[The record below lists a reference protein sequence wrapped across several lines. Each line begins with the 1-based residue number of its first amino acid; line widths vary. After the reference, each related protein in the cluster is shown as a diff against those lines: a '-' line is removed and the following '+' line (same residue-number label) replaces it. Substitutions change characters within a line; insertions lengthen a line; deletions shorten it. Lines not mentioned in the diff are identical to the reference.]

1 MIISREYNLYLYPIQ
16 SYDGEK
22 VNTIIQSFSNIDD
35 IKIDE
40 EEYKKLYWLYEIQLI
55 TTEEVIIK
63 RKKVITKTTSIYNRT
78 RLDKYLI

>member
-63 RKKVITKTTSIYNRT
+63 RKKIITKTSSIYNRT
-78 RLDKYLI
+78 RLTCI

>member
-35 IKIDE
+35 IKIDN

-63 RKKVITKTTSIYNRT
+63 RKKVITKTSSIYNRT
-78 RLDKYLI
+78 RLIR

>member
-40 EEYKKLYWLYEIQLI
+40 EEYKKL
-55 TTEEVIIK
+55 VI
-63 RKKVITKTTSIYNRT
+63 
-78 RLDKYLI
+78 

>member
-1 MIISREYNLYLYPIQ
+1 MTMIISREYNLYLYPIQ
-16 SYDGEK
+16 SYDSEK

-35 IKIDE
+35 IKINE

-63 RKKVITKTTSIYNRT
+63 RKKVITKTSSIYNRT
-78 RLDKYLI
+78 RLNSI

>member
-63 RKKVITKTTSIYNRT
+63 RKKVITKTSSIYNRT
-78 RLDKYLI
+78 RLTSI

>member
-1 MIISREYNLYLYPIQ
+1 MIISREYTLYLYPIQ
-16 SYDGEK
+16 SYDGEN

-63 RKKVITKTTSIYNRT
+63 RKKVITKTSSIYNRT

>member
-40 EEYKKLYWLYEIQLI
+40 EEYKNLYWLYEIQLI

-63 RKKVITKTTSIYNRT
+63 RKKVITKTSSIYNRT
-78 RLDKYLI
+78 RLTSI

>member
-63 RKKVITKTTSIYNRT
+63 QKKVITKTSSIYNRT
-78 RLDKYLI
+78 RLTSI

>member
-40 EEYKKLYWLYEIQLI
+40 EEYKNLYWLYEIQLI

-63 RKKVITKTTSIYNRT
+63 RKKIITKTSSIYNRT
-78 RLDKYLI
+78 RLTSI

>member
-22 VNTIIQSFSNIDD
+22 VNTIIQSFLNIDD

>member
-63 RKKVITKTTSIYNRT
+63 RKKVITKTSSIYNRT
-78 RLDKYLI
+78 RLTCI

>member
-1 MIISREYNLYLYPIQ
+1 MIISREYTLYLYPIQ
-16 SYDGEK
+16 SYDGEN

-63 RKKVITKTTSIYNRT
+63 RKKVITKTSSIYNRT
-78 RLDKYLI
+78 RLTTA

>member
-16 SYDGEK
+16 SYDSEK

-35 IKIDE
+35 IKINE

-63 RKKVITKTTSIYNRT
+63 RKKVITKTSSIYNRT
-78 RLDKYLI
+78 RLNSI

>member
-1 MIISREYNLYLYPIQ
+1 MIISREYNLYLYPIK

-63 RKKVITKTTSIYNRT
+63 RKKVITKTSSIYNRT
-78 RLDKYLI
+78 RLTSI